1 MALIKSKDFKGITCE
16 YWKIIS
22 ATEDYKTGNTNVILG
37 LYENLDARTASV
49 GNFVKRE
56 VIQVTGTDLT
66 RADMYAKIVESN
78 IVEEVEQN
86 WFADAVNDEEN

>member
-22 ATEDYKTGNTNVILG
+22 ATEDYKTGNTNVIIG
-37 LYENLDARTASV
+37 LYENLEARTQSV
-49 GNFVKRE
+49 NNFVFRE
-56 VIQVTGTDLT
+56 RVNVTGTDLT
-66 RADMYAKIVESN
+66 RTQMYEKIVESN

-86 WFADAVNDEEN
+86 WFADAINDEEN